1 MGLFFKDE
9 VEKERQEMG
18 ALKFRNQR
26 RNLKYKSHQTGKS
39 VKSIDEKRKAL
50 APGKRVSKS
59 GKIFYEY
66 RKNRT
71 DLKDSDV

>member
-18 ALKFRNQR
+18 ALRFRNQR
-26 RNLKYKSHQTGKS
+26 RNLKYKPHQTGKS

-50 APGKRVSKS
+50 APGHRVSKS